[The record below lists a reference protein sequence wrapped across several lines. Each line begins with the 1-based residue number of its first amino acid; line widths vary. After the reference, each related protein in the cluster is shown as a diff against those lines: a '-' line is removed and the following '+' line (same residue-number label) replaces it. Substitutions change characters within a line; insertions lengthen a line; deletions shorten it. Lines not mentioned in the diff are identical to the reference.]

1 MTQQTDLWASQI
13 HPLATHSLSHKDS
26 EIVATKETNEF
37 ERGWNHSLAFTSQGR
52 YHIGH
57 HNPFTEHGEVAPTK
71 RTNEF
76 ERDLN
81 PSLAITRPGRYHQAT
96 KNPIRC
102 LIWTNLIQI
111 QELTQK
117 TSLQLNSSYR
127 VCSRHFSTKNYQH
140 PASDKL
146 CQNACP
152 DQHVKVNLVGTI
164 PALENRSS
172 EIKTSSL
179 KHEFTA
185 DYLKDTGSEVYS
197 NATVTSNVDNIGF
210 ADASFSPTTTIETAI
225 PTYGTNTATITTP
238 PPTAATTT
246 TTTSGEVDCSI
257 LTGNDNYLQEPEMQY
272 DTIQLGLN
280 EEGEPA
286 FTTLKSNESTSSLQR
301 KKINQCALIKKQRMQ
316 ICRLIKKLEQ
326 MKELTYLALGTLL
339 VCIIFNF
346 ALTYKCMNIS
356 ACLHT

>member
-1 MTQQTDLWASQI
+1 MA
-13 HPLATHSLSHKDS
+13 PAVKKSHKC
-26 EIVATKETNEF
+26 IVCHKQKETDPHLVFHRFPKDKE
-37 ERGWNHSLAFTSQGR
+37 
-52 YHIGH
+52 
-57 HNPFTEHGEVAPTK
+57 
-71 RTNEF
+71 
-76 ERDLN
+76 
-81 PSLAITRPGRYHQAT
+81 
-96 KNPIRC
+96 RC

-127 VCSRHFSTKNYQH
+127 VCSRHFSIKNYQH

-152 DQHVKVNLVGTI
+152 DQHVKGSTSCTRSDVDPSKTNTSIDFPHQSNYTSNWLLAYPNNNLHNPEYVNLVGTI

-185 DYLKDTGSEVYS
+185 DYPKVTGSEVYS
-197 NATVTSNVDNIGF
+197 NATVTSIVDNIGF
-210 ADASFSPTTTIETAI
+210 ADASVSPTTTIGTAI
-225 PTYGTNTATITTP
+225 PTYATNTATITTP

-246 TTTSGEVDCSI
+246 TTTSEI
-257 LTGNDNYLQEPEMQY
+257 QY
-272 DTIQLGLN
+272 DTIQLGLH

-301 KKINQCALIKKQRMQ
+301 KKKNQCALIKKQRTQ
-316 ICRLIKKLEQ
+316 ICRLMKKLEQ

-346 ALTYKCMNIS
+346 ALTSKCMNIS

>member
-1 MTQQTDLWASQI
+1 MA
-13 HPLATHSLSHKDS
+13 PAVKKSHKC
-26 EIVATKETNEF
+26 IVCHKQKETDPHLVF
-37 ERGWNHSLAFTSQGR
+37 HRFPKDKG
-52 YHIGH
+52 
-57 HNPFTEHGEVAPTK
+57 
-71 RTNEF
+71 
-76 ERDLN
+76 
-81 PSLAITRPGRYHQAT
+81 
-96 KNPIRC
+96 RC
-102 LIWTNLIQI
+102 LIWTDRIQI

-127 VCSRHFSTKNYQH
+127 VFSRHFSTKNYQH
-140 PASDKL
+140 PALDKL

-152 DQHVKVNLVGTI
+152 DQHVKGSTSCTRSDVDPSKTINLVGTI

-197 NATVTSNVDNIGF
+197 NATVTSIVDNIGF
-210 ADASFSPTTTIETAI
+210 ADASVSPTTTIVTDI
-225 PTYGTNTATITTP
+225 PTYATNTATITTP

-246 TTTSGEVDCSI
+246 TTTSDEVDCSK
-257 LTGNDNYLQEPEMQY
+257 LTGNDNYLQEPEIQY
-272 DTIQLGLN
+272 DTIQLGLH
-280 EEGEPA
+280 EEGEPT

-301 KKINQCALIKKQRMQ
+301 KKKNQCALIKKQRMQ
-316 ICRLIKKLEQ
+316 ICRLMKKLEQ